1 MDLSKSLKT
10 EEKKRKK
17 ILEETVKNMDG
28 YSEYLLLKNKNIEH
42 YKIEEIKYKTTI
54 NELNDYIK
62 IYKEKLDKLED
73 ANKNDIDEVM
83 KLRKK
88 VLNDKTEISSLK
100 SMIELIVK
108 EYGINKISEI
118 TKIEK
123 NKIEEIIKDDNTKI
137 ANMLDEN
144 LPNE

>member
-144 LPNE
+144 LPNK

>member
-28 YSEYLLLKNKNIEH
+28 YSEYLLLKNKDIEH

-54 NELNDYIK
+54 KELNEYIK
-62 IYKEKLDKLED
+62 IYQDKLAKLED
-73 ANKNDIDEVM
+73 TNKVDNNEVM

-100 SMIELIVK
+100 SMIELVVK

-118 TKIEK
+118 TKIEQK
-123 NKIEEIIKDDNTKI
+123 KIEEIIKDSDTKI

-144 LPNE
+144 LPNK